1 MRRVLH
7 QRALEELAGGML
19 RLEPTKGPSIASVT
33 LTGETDTL
41 VVRAGA
47 DGKVARAVIL
57 NRSGEI
63 LASAPGSAVCDRTDV
78 QMGAEITV
86 SVRVA

>member
-7 QRALEELAGGML
+7 QRTLEELAGGTL
-19 RLEPTKGPSIASVT
+19 RLEPAKGPPIASVT
-33 LTGETDTL
+33 LTGETDTI

-57 NRSGEI
+57 NRSGDE
-63 LASAPGSAVCDRTDV
+63 LASAPGNAVCDRTDV

-86 SVRVA
+86 RVRVV